1 VSSSLLEIRELSV
14 TFDTEDGPVSAVSKV
29 SLDVAPGEIIG
40 IVGES
45 GCGKTTVATAVM
57 GLLPAN
63 AQVEGEILFRGSN
76 LLELRES
83 ERRKLRGEE
92 IAMVFQDPLSSLDP
106 SFSVGSQVAETIQVH
121 RGVGRRAAREHALGL
136 LREVGIPSA
145 DLRFGDPPHRFS
157 GGMRQRVVIAA
168 SIANEPS
175 LLLADEP
182 TTALDVT
189 IQAQILSLLKDMA
202 ARHETT
208 ILLIAHDLGVV
219 AELCDRVGV
228 MYAGQLVELG
238 PVARIFENPLHPY
251 TKALLAAIPSIERA
265 PGTLQLIPGQVP
277 NLAAVLP
284 GCRFAPRC
292 AYRMPECELTP
303 DLGLESPGHHV
314 ACWLHPNASIA
325 SESGA
330 ER

>member
-1 VSSSLLEIRELSV
+1 
-14 TFDTEDGPVSAVSKV
+14 
-29 SLDVAPGEIIG
+29 
-40 IVGES
+40 
-45 GCGKTTVATAVM
+45 
-57 GLLPAN
+57 
-63 AQVEGEILFRGSN
+63 
-76 LLELRES
+76 
-83 ERRKLRGEE
+83 
-92 IAMVFQDPLSSLDP
+92 
-106 SFSVGSQVAETIQVH
+106 
-121 RGVGRRAAREHALGL
+121 
-136 LREVGIPSA
+136 
-145 DLRFGDPPHRFS
+145 
-157 GGMRQRVVIAA
+157 
-168 SIANEPS
+168 
-175 LLLADEP
+175 
-182 TTALDVT
+182 
-189 IQAQILSLLKDMA
+189 MA

-303 DLGLESPGHHV
+303 ELGVESPGHHV